1 MDFAPPLGG
10 SMKYSFLFLLCAGW
24 ASATTFYVNLGGLG
38 GQEDYES
45 RFKANVEEL
54 NKLTGGSPGA
64 KVLSAS
70 GAEATKAKIRELFG
84 EVARSAKA
92 EDTVVVTLIGHGTH
106 DGEMYKFNLAGP
118 DVTAREIAQ
127 WMAPVAAK
135 KQVLVN
141 TTSCS
146 GGSLQELKKDGRTV
160 ITATKSGT
168 ERLATVFSRY
178 WIEALRDPQADADKN
193 EVVTAL
199 EAYRY
204 AEAKVTKYFESNKK
218 LATEHPMLVDTGAG
232 EALRV
237 PDAGKGQ
244 AQTALR
250 TTILAFGALQN
261 AAKTPEKQQL
271 LGQREAIE
279 QQIDAL
285 KLRKAAMA
293 SDQYRIELRNLLLQ
307 LARVQQELDK

>member
-1 MDFAPPLGG
+1 MRYALLSLACCSWLG
-10 SMKYSFLFLLCAGW
+10 
-24 ASATTFYVNLGGLG
+24 ATTFYVNLGGLG

-64 KVLSAS
+64 KVLTAS
-70 GAEATKAKIRELFG
+70 GATATKVKIRELFG
-84 EVARSAKA
+84 ELAKSAKA
-92 EDTVVVTLIGHGTH
+92 DDTVVVTLIGHGTH
-106 DGEMYKFNLAGP
+106 DGEMYKFNIPGP
-118 DVTAREIAQ
+118 DLTAREIAQ
-127 WMAPVAAK
+127 WLAPVAAK
-135 KQVLVN
+135 KQVVVN
-141 TTSCS
+141 TTSSS
-146 GGSLQELKKDGRTV
+146 GGSLQELQKDGRTV

-178 WIEALRDPQADADKN
+178 WLEALRDPQADADKN

-204 AEAKVTKYFESNKK
+204 AEAKVAKYFESTKR
-218 LATEHPMLVDTGAG
+218 LATEHPLLTDTGAG
-232 EALRV
+232 EGLRV
-237 PDAGKGQ
+237 PDAAKGQ

-250 TTILAFGALQN
+250 TTILAFGTLQN

-271 LGQREAIE
+271 LAQREGIE
-279 QQIDAL
+279 QQIDSL

-293 SDQYRIELRNLLLQ
+293 SDQYRLELRNLLLQ